1 MTTLFSLF
9 TCAIFFMAL
18 FFSVFQVK
26 RWGRYWPLAYVIVAV
41 LLILP
46 LGHWLLIEFVR
57 GYTSDLSL
65 ATVFMCCMYLW
76 GVVRPQSN
84 TTDVSLK
91 WAVVIISLV
100 LFPMSL
106 GLTQFDPF
114 TLGYASNPLY
124 VYFLLSL
131 CLVAL
136 IAWFKGLSQI
146 AVVIS
151 LAILANGLQIYE
163 SQNLWVYL
171 VDPIAFVMCVASLL
185 SQGLKRVIHSFKMKG
200 AVNV

>member
-1 MTTLFSLF
+1 MTTLFSVF
-9 TCAIFFMAL
+9 ACAIFFMAL

-26 RWGRYWPLAYVIVAV
+26 RWGRYWPLAYAVVAV
-41 LLILP
+41 LLVLP
-46 LGHWLLIEFVR
+46 LDHWLLIEFVR
-57 GYTSDLSL
+57 GYISDLSL
-65 ATVFMCCMYLW
+65 STVLICSMYLW
-76 GVVRPQSN
+76 SVVRPRSKGI
-84 TTDVSLK
+84 DISLK
-91 WAVVIISLV
+91 WAVVIVSSI

-131 CLVAL
+131 CVIAL
-136 IAWFKGLSQI
+136 FAWMKGLSQI

-151 LAILANGLQIYE
+151 LAVLANGLQVYE

-171 VDPIAFVMCVASLL
+171 VDPIAFVICAVSLL
-185 SQGLKRVIHSFKMKG
+185 SHGLIKVVHRFKMKG